1 MATAN
6 KTRSAYFTPLELEIL
21 MQAYSEYEHVFRK
34 KSNTAA
40 VAKERETAW
49 EKIAAQVNAC
59 KPVGEKRSW
68 KQLKMKYKN
77 IVQTANRKKAEA
89 RRTGGGP
96 APPPLIEAE
105 ELAWSRNEGRPVAE
119 GIPGGSSSSEP
130 ATSQDISAFIRCNR
144 LIFIF
149 FYAYLYFRDIIPP
162 FMGLLFIP
170 TDCDGVL
177 TLVDPHVTAEVLEA
191 EETDEEDTL
200 SAATERDP
208 ERPTE
213 NMAGQQ
219 EEGPSPSTAQ
229 MNTLPVKDL
238 YKAADTP
245 TRRPTVDRKASRDD
259 QFTTMAE
266 GSSEDDMAEG
276 DFEELVR
283 ESDARGYLY
292 EPHYSE
298 EQLRMME
305 EQEAAGA
312 AAVAEERDL
321 PGGHQTEISSS

>member
-1 MATAN
+1 
-6 KTRSAYFTPLELEIL
+6 

-130 ATSQDISAFIRCNR
+130 ATSQDIN
-144 LIFIF
+144 
-149 FYAYLYFRDIIPP
+149 
-162 FMGLLFIP
+162 
-170 TDCDGVL
+170 CDGVL

-229 MNTLPVKDL
+229 MNT
-238 YKAADTP
+238 
-245 TRRPTVDRKASRDD
+245 
-259 QFTTMAE
+259 
-266 GSSEDDMAEG
+266 
-276 DFEELVR
+276 VR
-283 ESDARGYLY
+283 CVATARGSFCGNNVQLYDFFFNVMILCIPSYL
-292 EPHYSE
+292 
-298 EQLRMME
+298 
-305 EQEAAGA
+305 
-312 AAVAEERDL
+312 
-321 PGGHQTEISSS
+321 